1 MRNIR
6 NQPRKRSFESLEN
19 RQLLAGNVTADATT
33 VPGTLV
39 IVGDNSANVLVLTQV
54 SPGVIKITPAGTK
67 LNGSSSA
74 QKFTVTNGI
83 YIDMGGGSDSLTLKS
98 LTVPGI
104 DETYSAGLAILMGTG
119 NDALVMSQVTVAD
132 GYCAI
137 DTGDGSDA
145 TAIDRNNFNHSFYI
159 DGGNGNNAIAISRSR
174 IDGQFVILTGSGN
187 DAITLLNDNV
197 NLDDPVLAAVTLPVD
212 PATEIDNVAA
222 VVGNDFQ
229 DLAES
234 LADDGSYIDTG
245 AGADAVALNGVNIS
259 GLTEIYTDAG
269 NDAVAIVNS
278 TFGDPAIT
286 TIDVATVTPDT
297 PSIGTTDFS
306 GLCIETDGGSDAVSI
321 VNTTVYGFLQV
332 DTSGGVDCPTEELCS
347 CIDGGVRTQQTEPSG
362 TDGNDAVVLNNVKVL
377 VSAEAETSSECCQSI
392 ETWCENNPNV
402 IPNEISWEC
411 CICEC
416 LTEESILESGTLL
429 IYTGNQVDAVALN
442 KVTTDA
448 QADIYTTDETSLDGA
463 DAVAI
468 TNSSF
473 NVNNEVMQCTTLPFV
488 STGDGLYIETGC
500 GNDAVTIAKVN
511 VVGEAEIQTGAGS
524 DHVAITALVA
534 DSIYAELDGGN
545 YDTLAIT
552 NSSASEANFY
562 DDGGSWGTLVRA
574 HNNFGNP
581 SSPPTNTPGNG
592 FQYVVG

>member
-1 MRNIR
+1 V
-6 NQPRKRSFESLEN
+6 Q
-19 RQLLAGNVTADATT
+19 
-33 VPGTLV
+33 GT
-39 IVGDNSANVLVLTQV
+39 
-54 SPGVIKITPAGTK
+54 
-67 LNGSSSA
+67 
-74 QKFTVTNGI
+74 
-83 YIDMGGGSDSLTLKS
+83 
-98 LTVPGI
+98 
-104 DETYSAGLAILMGTG
+104 DETYSAGLSILMGTG

-145 TAIDRNNFNHSFYI
+145 TAIDRSNFNHSFYI

-174 IDGQFVILTGSGN
+174 IDGQFVIVTGSGN

-197 NLDDPVLAAVTLPVD
+197 NLDDPELANVTLPVD

-269 NDAVAIVNS
+269 NDAVVVVNS
-278 TFGDPAIT
+278 TFGDPAVT
-286 TIDVATVTPDT
+286 GTFVVPAVTPDT

-332 DTSGGVDCPTEELCS
+332 DTSGGVDCPTEELC
-347 CIDGGVRTQQTEPSG
+347 CIDGGVQTQQTEPSG

-377 VSAEAETSSECCQSI
+377 VSAEAETCSECCQCI

-463 DAVAI
+463 DAVTI

-488 STGDGLYIETGC
+488 ATGDGLYIETGC

-511 VVGEAEIQTGAGS
+511 VVGEADIETGAGT
-524 DHVAITALVA
+524 DAVAINALVA
-534 DSIYAELDGGN
+534 DDIFVDLGSGKYDALTIAKSVANTETFDGAGTTSG
-545 YDTLAIT
+545 DTLV
-552 NSSASEANFY
+552 Y
-562 DDGGSWGTLVRA
+562 KHLG
-574 HNNFGNP
+574 NNFANP
-581 SSPPTNTPGNG
+581 PDISG
-592 FQYVVG
+592 FQYVV